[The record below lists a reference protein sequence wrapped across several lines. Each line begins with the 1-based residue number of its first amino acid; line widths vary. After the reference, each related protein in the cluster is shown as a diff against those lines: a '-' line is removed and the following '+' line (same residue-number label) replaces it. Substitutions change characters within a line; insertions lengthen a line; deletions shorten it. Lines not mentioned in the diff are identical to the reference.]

1 MRSGLEW
8 LFLMSAAKPDLQGRV
23 QAEIDAVIEQKGP
36 TGSNRVS
43 WMDRARMPYTQA
55 FMWETMRCKPVNP
68 LGLMRSASTDINL
81 GGYYIPRGSI
91 VIPSFWSI
99 YYEASFWGDPE
110 VFRPERFLSDDGKL
124 AMKSERLIPFSYGKR
139 SCPGEPIAVMVMFI
153 FFTNILHQFSVEAP
167 SDAGEALKDE
177 VLGLSMRPAP
187 WELIF
192 RLRA

>member
-1 MRSGLEW
+1 MRSALEW
-8 LFLMSAAKPDLQGRV
+8 LLLMSAAKPDLQGRV

-68 LGLMRSASTDINL
+68 LSLMRSASNDINL
-81 GGYYIPRGSI
+81 GGYFIPRGSI

-99 YYEASFWGDPE
+99 FNESSFWGDPE
-110 VFRPERFLSDDGKL
+110 VFRPERFLSDDGKS
-124 AMKSERLIPFSYGKR
+124 AKKPERFIPFSCGKR
-139 SCPGEPIAVMVMFI
+139 SCPGESIAVMVVFI

-167 SDAGEALKDE
+167 SDGVAALKNE
-177 VLGLSMRPAP
+177 VLGLAMRPAP
-187 WELIF
+187 RELVF
-192 RLRA
+192 RPRA